1 MKRNFKLVMEYDGT
15 GYHGW
20 QRQKEIPTIQGTI
33 ETQLKTMTGQSVTVI
48 GSGRTDAGVHAL
60 NQVANFVVDTQLTA
74 DIFKKGLNSLLPA
87 DIVIKECQEVDT
99 AFHARYD
106 ALSKTYDYRLL
117 NHPVRAALL
126 RQFAWHIRKPLD
138 EKAMRVAMECLKG
151 EHDFSAFEAVGSPR
165 SHSRRTALNVG
176 LTAKDPKGYLVFS
189 MEADGFLRSMVR
201 NVVGTL
207 VDVGVGR
214 MSPEGFGDVLASK
227 DRKQAGITAP
237 PQGLFLREVKYQHT
251 SGSTGW

>member
-20 QRQKEIPTIQGTI
+20 QRQKDLPTVQGTI
-33 ETQLKTMTGQSVTVI
+33 ETRLKTMTGQSVTVI

-60 NQVANFVVDTQLTA
+60 NQVANFVVETNLTA
-74 DIFKKGLNSLLPA
+74 DIFKRGLNSLLPP
-87 DIVIKECQEVDT
+87 DIVIKACQQVDA

-106 ALSKTYDYRLL
+106 AVSKTYDYHLL

-126 RQFAWHIRKPLD
+126 RHFAWHIRKPLD

-151 EHDFSAFEAVGSPR
+151 RHDFSAFEAVGSPR
-165 SHSRRTALNVG
+165 SHSVRMALHVN
-176 LTAKDPKGYLVFS
+176 LTARDSKGYLVFS

-201 NVVGTL
+201 NIVGTL

-214 MSPEGFGDVLASK
+214 ISPERFKDVLASK

-237 PQGLFLREVKYQHT
+237 PQGLFLREVKYQHA
-251 SGSTGW
+251 SG